1 MVKRLFDIFF
11 SFFFLV
17 LLSPV
22 IFIFSFLVFL
32 SDFKNPIFKQKRF
45 GYKGNYFVFYKLRS
59 MPIGTKSVPSNKTK
73 ELKITFIGKIIRRT
87 SIDEL
92 PQLFNILIGD
102 MSVVGPR
109 PCIIDQEKLISL
121 RHEKNIISIR
131 PGLTGWSQ
139 VNAYDSMSDEK
150 KVELDLYYMN
160 NMNALLDIKIIIMT
174 FFFLFK
180 KQPVY

>member
-1 MVKRLFDIFF
+1 MKRIFDIFF
-11 SFFFLV
+11 SLFFLII
-17 LLSPV
+17 LSPL
-22 IFIFSFLVFL
+22 ILFFCLLIFL

-45 GYKGNYFVFYKLRS
+45 GYEGKYFWFYKLRS
-59 MPIGTKSVPSNKTK
+59 MPVGTKDVPSHDAN
-73 ELKITFIGKIIRRT
+73 EVKITLIGKIIRRT

-109 PCIIDQEKLISL
+109 PCILSQKNLISL
-121 RHEKNIISIR
+121 RCKEDITSIR

-139 VNAYDSMSDEK
+139 VNAYDGMPDEK
-150 KVELDLYYMN
+150 KIEFDIYYKKN
-160 NMNALLDIKIIIMT
+160 KSFIFDIKIIILT
-174 FFFLFK
+174 FFFIFK